1 MTPRPPVANPT
12 GGTGER
18 VNPFNSNF
26 FQKGPAMKTIKKILS
41 RLRDMFHKKQTKTTK
56 TIPLFSSTFTNTL
69 YGTVVPAKPAPHF
82 FMVCHRPGEGKT
94 VSIVPAPNSMTLFP

>member
-1 MTPRPPVANPT
+1 MTNPT

-41 RLRDMFHKKQTKTTK
+41 RLRDMFHKKQTKT
-56 TIPLFSSTFTNTL
+56 IPLFSSPTFMNTL
-69 YGTVVPAKPAPHF
+69 YGTVVPRKPAPSF